1 MACCEPSGRRRGD
14 PPSHQRALSRSLAL
28 AGARQVEASRADLLK
43 RARPTKKFVSRF
55 AECRSS
61 FLRRLWNSSAF
72 MCTFRRHITA
82 SFNGRRDHRHTR
94 GRAGGTGGERGACAG
109 PQEEFPAVEGGSRTG
124 RAEAVRPGAG
134 ARRPGGRRADPGAP
148 VRRSH
153 EAGGAS
159 RGGRNQKPDSL
170 QPVLPRAA
178 AGEGAHR
185 PNRSRT
191 SELAAS
197 GV

>member
-1 MACCEPSGRRRGD
+1 MWRTSAYIDINAWKAGIVKRPEDYAWCSFAAAVKGDEKARRGY
-14 PPSHQRALSRSLAL
+14 
-28 AGARQVEASRADLLK
+28 
-43 RARPTKKFVSRF
+43 
-55 AECRSS
+55 
-61 FLRRLWNSSAF
+61 AF
-72 MCTFRRHITA
+72 MYGNADDWDVI
-82 SFNGRRDHRHTR
+82 RDCHEKSMREAMIEILAAR
-94 GRAGGTGGERGACAG
+94 EDRAGGAGGERGACAG
-109 PQEEFPAVEGGSRTG
+109 PQEESLGAEGGSRAG
-124 RAEAVRPGAG
+124 RAEAIRPGAG
-134 ARRPGGRRADPGAP
+134 ARQSGGRRADPGAP

-159 RGGRNQKPDSL
+159 RGGWNQKPDSL
-170 QPVLPRAA
+170 QPVLPRAD